1 MCAAACLEV
10 RVLIIDPKD
19 PKVIKSLGIFT
30 PEELRAMAKRRTPES
45 VVEAQEAAVPGAEQV
60 ETVKSE

>member
-1 MCAAACLEV
+1 M
-10 RVLIIDPKD
+10 LIIDPKD
-19 PKVIKSLGIFT
+19 PKAIKARQSLGIFT